1 MWDNFYNTKN
11 YLEKKYIIKAKKKK
25 ILIENINILGNLSEK
40 KCMSSEQCVGYAL
53 GRLYFH
59 VHGNDENKKSVKK
72 KKTENYFTLAA
83 VCGSVIDSLLL
94 ILLSPLYDFQ
104 RTSCNNSVPFCFSSA
119 PLGFRHNG
127 FCVFHNGCVIICL

>member
-11 YLEKKYIIKAKKKK
+11 YLEKKNIIKAKKKK

-59 VHGNDENKKSVKK
+59 VHGNDKNKKSVKK
-72 KKTENYFTLAA
+72 KKKNRKLFHS
-83 VCGSVIDSLLL
+83 CSSLWICDRQL
-94 ILLSPLYDFQ
+94 IINIIISPLRFSAKELQ
-104 RTSCNNSVPFCFSSA
+104 QFGPLLFFFCPSWFSS
-119 PLGFRHNG
+119 
-127 FCVFHNGCVIICL
+127 